1 VSFNYLLTPHFMN
14 VPRVNIVNVPHVTK
28 PLATCS
34 IYIVEMLNLHNCNL
48 VEVVII
54 FLVDVMF
61 S

>member
-1 VSFNYLLTPHFMN
+1 MN